1 MTSITHKRVE
11 YTELFYDL
19 VFVYAISKATALIH
33 HLDNGMVT
41 FESMLTFLL
50 TLIILLNNWLIQTG
64 FTNRHGKNSLLN
76 MFVSF
81 LNMGILLFI
90 SNLITQEWELAFQ
103 KFCLALISDIYSAK
117 RAILSNDANIA
128 CLGAFTIGSKLRE
141 ELIEAFL
148 TNEFEPGCPSQ
159 PKVNAF
165 RKYDLER

>member
-1 MTSITHKRVE
+1 MKIAIGCDPNAQTAKEEIIKFIEKRRLGKFKDFGS
-11 YTELFYDL
+11 TDPI
-19 VFVYAISKATALIH
+19 YANVAIEVAEAVACG
-33 HLDNGMVT
+33 D
-41 FESMLTFLL
+41 FD
-50 TLIILLNNWLIQTG
+50 
-64 FTNRHGKNSLLN
+64 R
-76 MFVSF
+76 
-81 LNMGILLFI
+81 GILI
-90 SNLITQEWELAFQ
+90 CGTGIGVSIAANKVKGAYA
-103 KFCLALISDIYSAK
+103 ALISDIYSAK